1 MVVTRKGQSTT
12 TQPTHNINTEAN
24 PAMNNQERYP
34 YGMPQTQPEPVIQ
47 QVQPNT
53 DQTQP
58 NLQDDLRALREEM
71 ATIRRQREADAR
83 ELAELRRQ
91 NAELRNLNQTCVP
104 STPTAVEESAYHA
117 PTEPVTRSPG
127 TSLIANRAETTVHS
141 LRHPFS
147 RRIMETTLMD
157 HWKNL
162 PIEKYDGTSDPD
174 EHLNVFLTQA
184 TLSTQDDSAL
194 CRIFPT
200 SLKGRALNWFT
211 KLPNAS
217 IDSFGE
223 LSSQFTLQF
232 ATSKPYRTT
241 SLALTGVRQEKKES
255 LRCFMDRFNRI
266 AMEIGD
272 LNPAVALDRLST
284 ALRPGPFVNS
294 LCKKPPVD
302 MNDLRRRAEKYMQM
316 EELAETRNQA
326 RAEEN
331 YNRKESGREPTKKF
345 NADPSSSRPPKGPRY
360 TTYTPLNAS
369 RAKVLEQALSSEI
382 LIIPKRANTPP
393 RADKAK
399 ACRFHRNRGH
409 STEECSALKDKLEDL
424 IKQGHLKNF
433 VSPQDHRPRGRDEE
447 YSRRMSPPRDRRHR
461 SRSAERKDHSRNSR
475 EDNARPRKIINTI
488 AGGFA
493 GGGSTSSARKR
504 HLRAVRD
511 VNTVNQQKAPRMPT
525 ITFSDRDFRGVDPI
539 QDDPMV
545 ISVEM
550 HNCIVKK
557 TLVDQGSSADILYWN
572 TFVQLGIP
580 EESLEPYHE
589 PLVGF
594 SGERV
599 MTRGCIDLYTRFGFD
614 QKISREIKVV

>member
-1 MVVTRKGQSTT
+1 M
-12 TQPTHNINTEAN
+12 A
-24 PAMNNQERYP
+24 NQERYP
-34 YGMPQTQPEPVIQ
+34 YGMPQTEPEPVIQ
-47 QVQPNT
+47 EVQPNANR
-53 DQTQP
+53 DQHD
-58 NLQDDLRALREEM
+58 LHDDLRALREEM
-71 ATIRRQREADAR
+71 AAIRRQREADAR

-91 NAELRNLNQTCVP
+91 NAQLRSLNQTCVP
-104 STPTAVEESAYHA
+104 STPTLQEESNNGGNPAR
-117 PTEPVTRSPG
+117 PLES
-127 TSLIANRAETTVHS
+127 
-141 LRHPFS
+141 
-147 RRIMETTLMD
+147 M
-157 HWKNL
+157 
-162 PIEKYDGTSDPD
+162 PIEKYDGSSDPE

-194 CRIFPT
+194 CRIFPM
-200 SLKGRALNWFT
+200 SLKGRALSWFT
-211 KLPNAS
+211 RLPSAS
-217 IDSFGE
+217 IDSFSE
-223 LSSQFTLQF
+223 LSSQFALQF
-232 ATSKPYRTT
+232 ATSKPYKTT
-241 SLALTGVRQEKKES
+241 SLALAGVRQEKKEN
-255 LRCFMDRFNRI
+255 LRSFMDRFNKI

-294 LCKKPPVD
+294 LCKKPPID
-302 MNDLRRRAEKYMQM
+302 MNDLRRRAEKHMQM

-331 YNRKESGREPTKKF
+331 FSQKEPGREQVKKM
-345 NADPSSSRPPKGPRY
+345 NAEPSNTRPPKGPRY
-360 TTYTPLNAS
+360 AAYTPLNAS
-369 RAKVLEQALSSEI
+369 RAKVMEQALASEI
-382 LIIPKRANTPP
+382 LAMPKRANTPP

-399 ACRFHRNRGH
+399 ACRFHRNMGH

-424 IKQGHLKNF
+424 IKQGHLRSF
-433 VSPQDHRPRGRDEE
+433 ITIQDHPSGERDHHSREARPLRDRRCRSRSTERQDRSQRPRG
-447 YSRRMSPPRDRRHR
+447 
-461 SRSAERKDHSRNSR
+461 
-475 EDNARPRKIINTI
+475 DNDRPRKVINTI
-488 AGGFA
+488 GGGFA

-504 HLRAVRD
+504 HLRAIRS
-511 VNTVNQQKAPRMPT
+511 VNSVNQPRMPRMPP
-525 ITFSDRDFRGVDPI
+525 ITFSDQDFRGVDPI

-614 QKISREIKVV
+614 Q

>member
-1 MVVTRKGQSTT
+1 
-12 TQPTHNINTEAN
+12 
-24 PAMNNQERYP
+24 
-34 YGMPQTQPEPVIQ
+34 
-47 QVQPNT
+47 
-53 DQTQP
+53 
-58 NLQDDLRALREEM
+58 
-71 ATIRRQREADAR
+71 
-83 ELAELRRQ
+83 
-91 NAELRNLNQTCVP
+91 
-104 STPTAVEESAYHA
+104 
-117 PTEPVTRSPG
+117 
-127 TSLIANRAETTVHS
+127 
-141 LRHPFS
+141 
-147 RRIMETTLMD
+147 
-157 HWKNL
+157 
-162 PIEKYDGTSDPD
+162 
-174 EHLNVFLTQA
+174 
-184 TLSTQDDSAL
+184 
-194 CRIFPT
+194 
-200 SLKGRALNWFT
+200 
-211 KLPNAS
+211 
-217 IDSFGE
+217 
-223 LSSQFTLQF
+223 
-232 ATSKPYRTT
+232 
-241 SLALTGVRQEKKES
+241 
-255 LRCFMDRFNRI
+255 MDRFNRI

-461 SRSAERKDHSRNSR
+461 
-475 EDNARPRKIINTI
+475 
-488 AGGFA
+488 
-493 GGGSTSSARKR
+493 KR

-614 QKISREIKVV
+614 QKISREIKVRYIVVHANTSYNVLLGRIYIYIYNDFCIMVIFNLHN